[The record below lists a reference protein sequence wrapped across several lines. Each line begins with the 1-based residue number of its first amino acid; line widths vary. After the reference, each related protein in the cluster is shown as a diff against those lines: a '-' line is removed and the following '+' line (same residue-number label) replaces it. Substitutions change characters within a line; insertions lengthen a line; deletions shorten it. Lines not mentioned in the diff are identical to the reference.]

1 MWTVGWVYPI
11 IGIPLAA
18 PPEDST
24 LGVVQCEAGS
34 QLEKKID
41 LLLTGCLPGNR
52 DLSGR
57 DGAFSFFLL
66 FLMSFN
72 PSGDPAASAST
83 IQTLIKSFIQMAASV
98 TVMMMV
104 MMMSVTK
111 V

>member
-1 MWTVGWVYPI
+1 MLTVGWVYPI

-52 DLSGR
+52 DQSGR
-57 DGAFSFFLL
+57 DSAFILSPYLLNVLSSF
-66 FLMSFN
+66 
-72 PSGDPAASAST
+72 
-83 IQTLIKSFIQMAASV
+83 K
-98 TVMMMV
+98 
-104 MMMSVTK
+104 
-111 V
+111 